1 MYDFVKYQALGN
13 DYLVIDPQRI
23 DLLELPSTAQAAR
36 LLCDRHFGIGADG
49 VLLGP
54 VGAVRDGEPVVL
66 RAFNSDG
73 SVCGRSA
80 NGLRI
85 FALYLYQYHQGARD
99 VVIRT
104 LAGDTAVRIEDL
116 DEGIARVE
124 MGRPTFEAADIP
136 AQDLPG
142 PVVARPLD
150 VAGRQLQVICLNNG
164 NPHTVVPLPEVSAAL
179 AHEVG
184 PLIAGHPA
192 FPERTN
198 VQFMR
203 VLDRET
209 VEIEIWERGAGYAL
223 ASGSSACAAAS
234 AAHALGLVDP
244 AVRVRMP
251 GGAFETAIDAQ
262 GAVTLSGASEQV
274 AAGFLAPRLRA
285 RLGLPAALDTA
296 APDTP
301 VTGPPA
307 PDTDTSRPTAGAPAG
322 QGTAA

>member
-23 DLLELPSTAQAAR
+23 DLLGLPSTAQAAR
-36 LLCDRHFGIGADG
+36 LLCDRHFGVGADG
-49 VLLGP
+49 ILLGP

-85 FALYLYQYHQGARD
+85 FALYLSQYHQGARD
-99 VVIRT
+99 VLIRT

-142 PVVARPLD
+142 PVVTRPLD
-150 VAGRQLQVICLNNG
+150 VAGRQLQVTCLNNG

-179 AHEVG
+179 AHELG

-234 AAHALGLVDP
+234 AAHALGLVDH

-251 GGAFETAIDAQ
+251 GGVFETTIDAQ

-285 RLGLPAALDTA
+285 HLGLPAVPD
-296 APDTP
+296 APA
-301 VTGPPA
+301 TGTPA
-307 PDTDTSRPTAGAPAG
+307 PHTDTSRPTARASAAR
-322 QGTAA
+322 GTAA